1 MKVKIGSSAAD
12 RRPQKFQRTDP
23 YKMTPF
29 AIEDDASDSFQW
41 LIWTVVSALLG
52 IVIVVFA

>member
-1 MKVKIGSSAAD
+1 MKVKIGSDAA
-12 RRPQKFQRTDP
+12 RRPQKYHRTDP
-23 YKMTPF
+23 YKITPF

-52 IVIVVFA
+52 ILIAVLA